1 MKKKTGGAFMNMNGR
16 VALVTGAAAGI
27 GKAVALK
34 LAEYGAKLI
43 LLDVNL
49 EKLQV
54 LQEELSQYT
63 SEVLIERCDI
73 SDEACV
79 EKVVAKA
86 TERFERIDILVNNA
100 AIWRGWME
108 TVDTPSEVWKRFLD
122 VNVMGTVYMTNA
134 VLRGMQERRW
144 GRIINVAS
152 VAGVYGIRRMA
163 PYSASKG
170 AVISMTKALAREVA
184 EFGITVNSVSPGT
197 VSPAENED
205 VNYTEPNS
213 MSYMGRTGSGN
224 ENAELICYL
233 ASDAAAYIS
242 GENMIIDGCRKTL

>member
-49 EKLQV
+49 ENLQV

-86 TERFERIDILVNNA
+86 TERFERIDILVNIA
-100 AIWRGWME
+100 AIG
-108 TVDTPSEVWKRFLD
+108 
-122 VNVMGTVYMTNA
+122 
-134 VLRGMQERRW
+134 
-144 GRIINVAS
+144 
-152 VAGVYGIRRMA
+152 
-163 PYSASKG
+163 
-170 AVISMTKALAREVA
+170 
-184 EFGITVNSVSPGT
+184 
-197 VSPAENED
+197 
-205 VNYTEPNS
+205 
-213 MSYMGRTGSGN
+213 
-224 ENAELICYL
+224 
-233 ASDAAAYIS
+233 
-242 GENMIIDGCRKTL
+242 

>member
-1 MKKKTGGAFMNMNGR
+1 MNMNGR

-205 VNYTEPNS
+205 VNYTEPNR

>member
-1 MKKKTGGAFMNMNGR
+1 MNMNGR

-79 EKVVAKA
+79 EKVVEKA

-108 TVDTPSEVWKRFLD
+108 AVDTPSEVWKRFLD
-122 VNVMGTVYMTNA
+122 VNVMGTVYVTNA

-197 VSPAENED
+197 VSPAEYED
-205 VNYTEPNS
+205 VNYTEPNG

-242 GENMIIDGCRKTL
+242 GENIIIDGCRKTL